1 MKEEG
6 FQTYEVRDGEGR
18 VMETQRF
25 RHWALRPENAATYA
39 ERMRGHPRPP
49 GVPVCP
55 SCGKEMT
62 EASMLVLR
70 DEKRISGYVTVSEHC
85 GHEVTA
91 KDHPRYGLRCLY
103 KFFERVVPRR
113 DGGRR

>member
-1 MKEEG
+1 MKEEEY
-6 FQTYEVRDGEGR
+6 QTYEVRDSEGR
-18 VMETQRF
+18 VVETQRF
-25 RHWALRPENAATYA
+25 RYWALRPENRATYA
-39 ERMRGHPRPP
+39 QRMRGHPMPA

-62 EASMLVLR
+62 EDSILVLR
-70 DEKRISGYVTVSEHC
+70 DEKRVSGYVVISEQC

-91 KDHPRYGLRCLY
+91 ENHPRHGLRCLY

-113 DGGRR
+113 DGGR